1 MTISIIVNDKIEL
14 TEIRETDKENLILYL
29 NDLAI
34 FNNTLMIPYPYTMES
49 ADFFV
54 TLCRESEE
62 KHSFISNFAI
72 RERTRAWKIRLVG
85 SMLPRFCSYAA
96 IILE

>member
-29 NDLAI
+29 NDLTI

-49 ADFFV
+49 ADFF
-54 TLCRESEE
+54 RNS
-62 KHSFISNFAI
+62 
-72 RERTRAWKIRLVG
+72 
-85 SMLPRFCSYAA
+85 LP
-96 IILE
+96 